1 MKTPEIPNMN
11 TTGKHRVDVSNLETK
26 FHPKRFKY
34 LSPEYIDY
42 RALSIT
48 EVGDLK
54 RGCGVDLDVKAGQLT
69 YSYDGHNI
77 WSTDPE
83 VEVEDIFH
91 EQEREQA
98 ITNVD
103 NPVPSF

>member
-26 FHPKRFKY
+26 FHPERFKY

-48 EVGDLK
+48 EVGD
-54 RGCGVDLDVKAGQLT
+54 
-69 YSYDGHNI
+69 
-77 WSTDPE
+77 
-83 VEVEDIFH
+83 
-91 EQEREQA
+91 
-98 ITNVD
+98 
-103 NPVPSF
+103 